1 MKRRQAIKQLAIT
14 TGGMIS
20 LPAWARAWSAQT
32 LPIVEN
38 PLLDRNILDAIIGAI
53 IPESQDLPGAVS
65 LGVPGFVE
73 RMLADCFTKE
83 VSDNVK
89 TGLRF
94 ADSVARRTH
103 QKSFLDISQ
112 QEQQAILVQF
122 EKGND
127 NAVKDFYR
135 LVKQLTIQGYNNSE
149 FVQTRF
155 LEYEMAPG
163 FYHGCVPV
171 NQ

>member
-1 MKRRQAIKQLAIT
+1 MKRRQAIRQLAIT
-14 TGGMIS
+14 AGGILTLPGWAKAWTPGS
-20 LPAWARAWSAQT
+20 LP
-32 LPIVEN
+32 LIEN
-38 PLLDRNILDAIIGAI
+38 PLIDRNILNAVISAY
-53 IPESQDLPGAVS
+53 IPESADIPGALT

-73 RMLADCFTKE
+73 LMLADCYNKE

-94 ADSVARRTH
+94 ADSVARRT
-103 QKSFLDISQ
+103 QRKMFAELTQ
-112 QEQQAILVQF
+112 QEQQAMLLEF
-122 EKGND
+122 EKGSD
-127 NAVKDFYR
+127 SAIKDCYK
-135 LVKQLTIQGYNNSE
+135 LLKQLTIQGYSNSE
-149 FVQTRF
+149 YVQTRF